1 MTLQRIKDIQF
12 ATLYPMSQ
20 SVYRA
25 LVEVRDETAQEYN
38 AKFQTAL
45 KLLRTLADLQNG
57 SPLVTYEK
65 EWQRTMD
72 NIYAFLNEH
81 ESKISA

>member
-12 ATLYPMSQ
+12 ATAYPISL
-20 SVYRA
+20 SVYQA
-25 LVEVRDETAQEYN
+25 LVQVRDETAQEYN

-57 SPLVTYEK
+57 SPLVEYEQ
-65 EWQRTMD
+65 EWRSTMD
-72 NIYAFLNEH
+72 EIYAFLNEH
-81 ESKISA
+81 EGKEI